1 MSASDIYNDKIIFS
15 IVDNIIDDPNSHYLI
30 EIRIKRSLLDQMFE
44 SPKDCFVVDLH
55 NNNFL
60 TARELEV
67 LKFISI
73 GLNNNEIAKRLHV
86 SVHTSKAHVQSI
98 FKKLGVTDRTE
109 AVVKAIKE
117 NLIAVI

>member
-1 MSASDIYNDKIIFS
+1 MSFEDIYNDKIIFS

-30 EIRIKRSLLDQMFE
+30 EIRIKRSLLDQIFE
-44 SPKDCFVVDLH
+44 SPKDSFVVGLH
-55 NNNFL
+55 NSGFL

-73 GLNNNEIAKRLHV
+73 GLNNNEIADKLHV

-98 FKKLGVTDRTE
+98 FKKLGVTDRTQ
-109 AVVKAIKE
+109 AVVKAIKD
-117 NLIAVI
+117 NLIDIM

>member
-15 IVDNIIDDPNSHYLI
+15 IVDTIIDDPNSDYLI
-30 EIRIKRSLLDQMFE
+30 EVRIKRSLLDQIFE
-44 SPKDCFVVDLH
+44 SPKDSFVVDLH
-55 NNNFL
+55 NSGFL

-73 GLNNNEIAKRLHV
+73 GLNNNEIADKLHV

-98 FKKLGVTDRTE
+98 FKKLGVTDRTQ

-117 NLIAVI
+117 NLINVI